1 MKKNLNID
9 TVPSIRKLQIITKG
23 LIKSKGIGSYKS
35 VFRGKG
41 LDFSEYRA
49 YDNNDDSALID
60 WKASMRTNQLLI
72 RQYEEERDLNV
83 FFIVDCSSGMIFGS
97 TEKLK
102 NEYAAELVLSL
113 AFAILDSGDSVGLAM
128 FSDKITKKVYPGKG
142 KGQFYSI
149 VRALKESDNYGG
161 GFNFDAV
168 ADFVLHYIKES
179 TIIILVSDFV
189 GLKETSLDKIKLMT
203 NKYDVVGVMV
213 RDPRD
218 KTLPE
223 DAGQV
228 VIEDPYSN
236 KSLLIEPK
244 LIKEVYEEE
253 MKKQEKWV
261 KDAFVSNK
269 SDFLSLTTD
278 KSFVK
283 PVVGLFMERTI
294 KWR

>member
-1 MKKNLNID
+1 MKRKLNID
-9 TVPSIRKLQIITKG
+9 IVPSIKKLQIVTKG
-23 LIKSKGIGSYKS
+23 LIKTKGMGSYKS

-41 LDFSEYRA
+41 LDFSEYRP
-49 YDNNDDSALID
+49 YDNNDDALLID
-60 WKASMRTNQLLI
+60 WKASMRTNQILI

-83 FFIVDCSSGMIFGS
+83 FFVVDCSSGMVFGS
-97 TEKLK
+97 TDKLK
-102 NEYAAELVLSL
+102 NEYAAELVISL
-113 AFAILDSGDSVGLAM
+113 AFTILDAGDSVGLVM
-128 FSDKITKKVYPGKG
+128 FSDKVVKKVYPGKG
-142 KGQFYSI
+142 RGQFYSMI
-149 VRALKESDNYGG
+149 KTLSDPNNYGG
-161 GFNFDAV
+161 GFDFDNV
-168 ADFVLHYIKES
+168 TDFILNYIKPS
-179 TIIILVSDFV
+179 SIVIFLSDFV
-189 GLKETSLDKIKLMT
+189 GLKESSLEKLKLIT
-203 NKYDVVGVMV
+203 NKYDTVGVMV

-218 KTLPE
+218 KILPE

-253 MKKQEKWV
+253 IKKQEKWI
-261 KDAFVSNK
+261 KDSFMINK

-283 PVVGLFMERTI
+283 PVIGLFMERTI